1 MSEKTKD
8 DICKKETGQLASVKP
23 TLGIPECLDAEA
35 HKQDLIEQR
44 EKRNMNYSEPTV
56 ATPDEVY
63 TPSRDDTYADRMK
76 EEQDLSEEYAITE
89 MEAMREP
96 QKIGKPSPTPAI
108 ENEDEIP
115 SEDD

>member
-1 MSEKTKD
+1 MTENKKD

-56 ATPDEVY
+56 AKPTDVY
-63 TPSRDDTYADRMK
+63 TPSRDDTDADGMK
-76 EEQDLSEEYAITE
+76 EEQDLTDEYPMVE
-89 MEAMREP
+89 
-96 QKIGKPSPTPAI
+96 GKKCPEKGTNNSGIEPSPL
-108 ENEDEIP
+108 NQ
-115 SEDD
+115 